1 MTRKQFDRLE
11 DGVMVWFSP
20 PYLAFR
26 MPGGVRTIDGRRGVL
41 AGHEGMI
48 CCLTAGEVR
57 FRVNGETRRAIV
69 SEGFVEIMP
78 TFVKLFADS
87 IERPEEIDVLR
98 AEAAKAR
105 AQERLRQQLSTKQYI
120 HTHAA
125 LKRAMARIKAANK

>member
-1 MTRKQFDRLE
+1 MAKTFKLDILAADKYFYSGECEEMTFPS
-11 DGVMVWFSP
+11 M
-20 PYLAFR
+20 
-26 MPGGVRTIDGRRGVL
+26 DGRRGVK

-57 FRVNGETRRAIV
+57 FKVNGEEHRAIV

-98 AEAAKAR
+98 AQAAKAR
-105 AQERLRQQLSTKQYI
+105 AQERLRQKLSTRQYI
-120 HTHAA
+120 HTNMA
-125 LKRAMARIKAANK
+125 LKRAMARIKAAGK

>member
-1 MTRKQFDRLE
+1 MAKTFKLDI
-11 DGVMVWFSP
+11 
-20 PYLAFR
+20 LAADKYFYSGECEELTFPS
-26 MPGGVRTIDGRRGVL
+26 MDGRRGVL

-57 FRVNGETRRAIV
+57 FRVNGEWQRAIV

-87 IERPEEIDVLR
+87 IERPEEIDLLR
-98 AEAAKAR
+98 AQAAKAR
-105 AQERLRQQLSTKQYI
+105 AQERLRQQLSTRQFI
-120 HTHAA
+120 HTNMA